1 MSCRTLHSLLAG
13 VLVVFS
19 VAGCAAIVSPSYRTV
34 YSTDWSGGIDS
45 RIGIQSATP
54 GAIEVV
60 VDPKRPARRAVRT
73 SIAIDDDFSHVANG
87 SPRAELVFSRVA
99 SIAGGRDYLIR
110 WSTYLPETLVFDARQ
125 AQIIT
130 QIHQGAASGPPPIM
144 LTLDNA
150 TYTFSERGGQHTE
163 HGRGPRLCCAAE
175 DRGKWVEWT
184 LRYVPDATG
193 ARAVTQLWKDGRIVY
208 DSKGAPNAYPDD
220 RQAYFKLGLY
230 KPGWHREMSKIDR
243 MTVYYGPMSIEI
255 SRENDKYSEGILT
268 EWSR

>member
-1 MSCRTLHSLLAG
+1 MSRRALHSLFAS

-19 VAGCAAIVSPSYRTV
+19 LAGCAAIVSPAYRTV

-45 RIGIQSATP
+45 RIGVQSATP
-54 GAIEVV
+54 ESIEVV
-60 VDPKRPARRAVRT
+60 VDPVRPARRAVRA

-99 SIAGGRDYLIR
+99 SIANGRDYLIR
-110 WSTYLPETLVFDARQ
+110 WSTYLPETFVFNAKQ

-144 LTLDNA
+144 LTLDNG

-193 ARAVTQLWKDGRIVY
+193 ERAITQLWKNGSIVY

-220 RQAYFKLGLY
+220 RRAYFKLGLY
-230 KPGWHREMSKIDR
+230 NPGWHRETSKIDR
-243 MTVYYGPMSIEI
+243 MTVYYGPMSIET
-255 SRENDKYSEGILT
+255 RQDNARQAEGILT